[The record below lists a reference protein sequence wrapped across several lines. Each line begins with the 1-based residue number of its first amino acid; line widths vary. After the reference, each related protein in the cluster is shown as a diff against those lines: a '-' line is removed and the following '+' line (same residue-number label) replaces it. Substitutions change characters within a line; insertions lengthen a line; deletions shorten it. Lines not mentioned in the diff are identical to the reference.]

1 MRSKII
7 GGLLCVFILM
17 GSFFQVPISC
27 AKNSKKPVEKIYTW
41 DDTKRV
47 TRSKFGLV
55 ARNVSSMEL
64 SGFDNSLWNVYIMQ
78 NNKKIV
84 KEVDLF
90 HKKRGSRQII
100 N

>member
-1 MRSKII
+1 MRGKITV
-7 GGLLCVFILM
+7 GLLCVFILM

-27 AKNSKKPVEKIYTW
+27 AKNSKKPVEKVYAW

-55 ARNVSSMEL
+55 ARNVSS
-64 SGFDNSLWNVYIMQ
+64 
-78 NNKKIV
+78 
-84 KEVDLF
+84 
-90 HKKRGSRQII
+90 I